1 MNVSRL
7 VGLLAM
13 LALVG
18 CGAVGP
24 PNKSSLPPDGGQSPQ
39 PQGETA
45 APFIT
50 MVVKPGIDA
59 TEVGR
64 RIVGAN
70 AIVQLAPQTPQ
81 ENLPTVIRRS
91 TYRVTVE
98 QGHECEALTRARNE
112 PGVMRAYL
120 GEYPGQYPDC

>member
-24 PNKSSLPPDGGQSPQ
+24 PNGPSRPREGGQST
-39 PQGETA
+39 TA
-45 APFIT
+45 RFIT
-50 MVVKPGIDA
+50 MVVKPGINA
-59 TEVGR
+59 SEVGR

-81 ENLPTVIRRS
+81 ENLPAVIRRS

>member
-1 MNVSRL
+1 MHVSRL
-7 VGLLAM
+7 VGLLAT

-18 CGAVGP
+18 CGAMGP
-24 PNKSSLPPDGGQSPQ
+24 PSKSSHPRDGGQASS
-39 PQGETA
+39 
-45 APFIT
+45 APFLT
-50 MVVKPGIDA
+50 MVVKPGINA
-59 TEVGR
+59 SEVGQ

-81 ENLPTVIRRS
+81 ENLPAVIRRS
-91 TYRVTVE
+91 TYRVAVE